1 MKDKIFSVLQRVG
14 RSFML
19 PIAILPVAGLL
30 LGIGSSFTNETTI
43 ATYGLVGI
51 LGEGTILHS
60 LLVIMNKVGS
70 VVFDNLPLIFAVGV
84 AIGMAKKEKEVAALS
99 AVIAYFVITDLQ
111 QEDKLTA
118 ELQEI
123 SNLVNSQNIDIDQ
136 INERLDRT
144 VTRGDYAV
152 VEQSFKQYLKDNFDV
167 SMKIADI
174 LNDEKLTT
182 ILTADNYKQ
191 DGKDFVE
198 TKNYISTTRDQLETY
213 KTEYKDFFTEDKVM
227 SYINDKNL
235 DSYYTDLYKQELVG
249 DIESDN
255 ETEVVES
262 AVNDVIGILDTYEEV
277 INFLVDNQNSWNV
290 QDDTIEFTSESL
302 QNQYNSLIDKLS

>member
-1 MKDKIFSVLQRVG
+1 MKKKIL
-14 RSFML
+14 
-19 PIAILPVAGLL
+19 II
-30 LGIGSSFTNETTI
+30 
-43 ATYGLVGI
+43 VGI
-51 LGEGTILHS
+51 IILI
-60 LLVIMNKVGS
+60 VIG
-70 VVFDNLPLIFAVGV
+70 
-84 AIGMAKKEKEVAALS
+84 
-99 AVIAYFVITDLQ
+99 VIAYFVITDLQ

-262 AVNDVIGILDTYEEV
+262 AINDVIGILDIYEEV

-290 QDDTIEFTSESL
+290 QKKNIEFTSESL

>member
-1 MKDKIFSVLQRVG
+1 MKKKIL
-14 RSFML
+14 
-19 PIAILPVAGLL
+19 II
-30 LGIGSSFTNETTI
+30 
-43 ATYGLVGI
+43 VGI
-51 LGEGTILHS
+51 IILI
-60 LLVIMNKVGS
+60 VIG
-70 VVFDNLPLIFAVGV
+70 
-84 AIGMAKKEKEVAALS
+84 
-99 AVIAYFVITDLQ
+99 VIAYFVITDLQ

-123 SNLVNSQNIDIDQ
+123 SNLVNNQNVDIDQ

-262 AVNDVIGILDTYEEV
+262 AINDVIGILDIYEEV

>member
-1 MKDKIFSVLQRVG
+1 MKKKIL
-14 RSFML
+14 
-19 PIAILPVAGLL
+19 II
-30 LGIGSSFTNETTI
+30 
-43 ATYGLVGI
+43 VGI
-51 LGEGTILHS
+51 IILI
-60 LLVIMNKVGS
+60 VIG
-70 VVFDNLPLIFAVGV
+70 
-84 AIGMAKKEKEVAALS
+84 
-99 AVIAYFVITDLQ
+99 VIAYFVITDLQ

-123 SNLVNSQNIDIDQ
+123 SNLVNNQNVDIDQ

-262 AVNDVIGILDTYEEV
+262 AVNDVIGILDIYEEV

>member
-1 MKDKIFSVLQRVG
+1 MKKKIL
-14 RSFML
+14 
-19 PIAILPVAGLL
+19 II
-30 LGIGSSFTNETTI
+30 
-43 ATYGLVGI
+43 VGI
-51 LGEGTILHS
+51 IILI
-60 LLVIMNKVGS
+60 VIG
-70 VVFDNLPLIFAVGV
+70 
-84 AIGMAKKEKEVAALS
+84 
-99 AVIAYFVITDLQ
+99 VIAYFVITDLQ

-123 SNLVNSQNIDIDQ
+123 SNLVNSQDVDIDQ

-191 DGKDFVE
+191 DGKDFIE

-262 AVNDVIGILDTYEEV
+262 AINDVIGILDIYEEV

>member
-1 MKDKIFSVLQRVG
+1 MKKKIL
-14 RSFML
+14 
-19 PIAILPVAGLL
+19 II
-30 LGIGSSFTNETTI
+30 
-43 ATYGLVGI
+43 VGI
-51 LGEGTILHS
+51 IILI
-60 LLVIMNKVGS
+60 VI
-70 VVFDNLPLIFAVGV
+70 
-84 AIGMAKKEKEVAALS
+84 E
-99 AVIAYFVITDLQ
+99 VIAYFVITDLQ

-255 ETEVVES
+255 ETELVES
-262 AVNDVIGILDTYEEV
+262 AINDVIGILDIYEEV

>member
-1 MKDKIFSVLQRVG
+1 MKKKIL
-14 RSFML
+14 
-19 PIAILPVAGLL
+19 II
-30 LGIGSSFTNETTI
+30 
-43 ATYGLVGI
+43 VGI
-51 LGEGTILHS
+51 IILI
-60 LLVIMNKVGS
+60 VIG
-70 VVFDNLPLIFAVGV
+70 
-84 AIGMAKKEKEVAALS
+84 
-99 AVIAYFVITDLQ
+99 VIAYFVITDLQ

-123 SNLVNSQNIDIDQ
+123 SNLVNNQNVDIDQ

-255 ETEVVES
+255 ETELVES
-262 AVNDVIGILDTYEEV
+262 AINDVIGILDIYEEV

>member
-1 MKDKIFSVLQRVG
+1 MKKKIL
-14 RSFML
+14 
-19 PIAILPVAGLL
+19 II
-30 LGIGSSFTNETTI
+30 
-43 ATYGLVGI
+43 VGI
-51 LGEGTILHS
+51 IILI
-60 LLVIMNKVGS
+60 VIG
-70 VVFDNLPLIFAVGV
+70 
-84 AIGMAKKEKEVAALS
+84 
-99 AVIAYFVITDLQ
+99 VIAYFVITDLQ

-123 SNLVNSQNIDIDQ
+123 SNLVNNQNVDIDQ

-167 SMKIADI
+167 SMKTADI

-262 AVNDVIGILDTYEEV
+262 AINDVIGILDIYEEV